1 MYTDQ
6 SLICKDCG
14 AEFVFTAGEQEF
26 YAQKGLDSVPQRCK
40 PCRDKRKRHRNVV
53 LYEIV
58 CERCGEVVKVP
69 FEPSPDRAAYCG
81 DCYRILSG
89 KR

>member
-6 SLICKDCG
+6 SLICRDCG

-26 YAQKGLDSVPQRCK
+26 YARNGLDSVPQRCK

-69 FEPSPDRAAYCG
+69 FMPSPDRAAYCG

-89 KR
+89 R